1 MPCLCACILCFL
13 LHRIPAPGGK
23 VGLLDY
29 GQSKKLPDDERL
41 GFASLILALGEGN
54 PQRVSDAMWNLGI
67 VTDKD
72 DAKLRTR
79 MAYDMFDTAGTCVC
93 RACCVCHLMSAL
105 ERRLDVWSPDS
116 PLKQTAI
123 STFPK
128 DLFFVLRVCQLLRGL
143 SNGMG
148 LTEFSTAKQWQ
159 SWARQALRDDR
170 RGKTIQT
177 VML

>member
-1 MPCLCACILCFL
+1 MMYSTPT
-13 LHRIPAPGGK
+13 GGK

-41 GFASLILALGEGN
+41 GFASLILALGEGD
-54 PQRVSDAMWNLGI
+54 PQRVSDAMWDLGI
-67 VTDKD
+67 VTDKN

-79 MAYDMFDTAGTCVC
+79 MAYDMFDTAGTYVC
-93 RACCVCHLMSAL
+93 AVRAEVMRMRYH
-105 ERRLDVWSPDS
+105 RLDVWSPDS

-159 SWARQALRDDR
+159 AWARQALRDHE
-170 RGKTIQT
+170 RGKTIEA
-177 VML
+177 VLL